1 LASKHQSY
9 DHAEN
14 LIEKV
19 DEEHGHHHHHHH
31 HNHEHGHEGDEHHH
45 HPEPTFEERLKA

>member
-1 LASKHQSY
+1 VSKHQSY

-31 HNHEHGHEGDEHHH
+31 HEHGNEGDEHHH